1 MSQLQSFNHPM
12 FGELPV
18 IVADGVEW
26 FGATEAAKALSF
38 SNPYTAIPNHVDSD
52 DLSDQE
58 VIDKLGRTQQKKFIN
73 ESGLYSLIFGA
84 AKQGNNPE
92 IKERAKKFKRWVT
105 SEVLPAVRKHGAYMT
120 PETIEKTFSDP
131 DFIIRVATKLKEEQ
145 QKTQL
150 LQKKIEEDKPKVIFA
165 NAVATSKTSILVRE
179 MAKILKQNGVC
190 IGQNRFFGWL
200 RENGYLIKRKGTDYN
215 MPTQKSM
222 ELGLFEIKE
231 TSVSHS
237 DGHITISKTP
247 KVTGKGQLYFVNKFR
262 ESA

>member
-1 MSQLQSFNHPM
+1 VSQLQSFNHQM
-12 FGELPV
+12 FGDLPV
-18 IVADGVEW
+18 IIVDGIEW
-26 FGATEAAKALSF
+26 FGASEAANALIF
-38 SNPYTAIPNHVDSD
+38 TNPRSAIAHHVEKEDVTVRD
-52 DLSDQE
+52 TPTGGGIQP
-58 VIDKLGRTQQKKFIN
+58 KKYVN

-92 IKERAKKFKRWVT
+92 IKERAKLFKRWVT
-105 SEVLPAVRKHGAYMT
+105 IEILPAIRKHGAYMT
-120 PETIEKTFSDP
+120 PDTIEKTLSNP
-131 DFIIRVATKLKEEQ
+131 DFIIGLATRLKDEQ
-145 QKTQL
+145 QKTAL
-150 LQKKIEEDKPKVIFA
+150 LQNQIEVDKPKVIFA
-165 NAVATSKTSILVRE
+165 DAVTTSKTSILVGE
-179 MAKILKQNGVC
+179 MAKILKQNGAC
-190 IGQNRFFGWL
+190 IGQNRLFDWL